1 MNPPYFSC
9 SFTCLWTFSLFLP
22 WAVENS
28 AAINIGVQLNIWT
41 SVLNSLYVCLGVQL
55 PKHMIITFLYF
66 WENAEVLHTLTALFY
81 ISRSKV
87 GVPISVHFCQHLLF
101 VFIIDFPHVHPVC
114 LIKEEVITLDPHLR
128 RGKLASHTWWTA
140 ECLYQLFRIFLHSD
154 FCSTLLIKPM

>member
-1 MNPPYFSC
+1 MNLPYFAYSL
-9 SFTCLWTFSLFLP
+9 TCWWTFSLFLP

-28 AAINIGVQLNIWT
+28 AVMNIGVQLNIWT
-41 SVLNSLYVCLGVQL
+41 SVLNSFYVCLGVEL
-55 PKHMIITFLYF
+55 PKRMIITFLYF

-81 ISRSKV
+81 ISASKV
-87 GVPISVHFCQHLLF
+87 GVPISAHFCQHLLF

-114 LIKEEVITLDPHLR
+114 LKEEVIILNPHLR

-154 FCSTLLIKPM
+154 FYSTLLIKPM